1 MEYCALKGFLV
12 VLIIQGLMTSI
23 QSSTEGTH
31 YGRTSPQEPELTSAG
46 VAPAVLSPPSLKE
59 VQQAVQDAKVDPGT
73 VQKAAEEE
81 ADFEAEVLEKKVE
94 DENMGI
100 SEEDAGVEEKQDEAG
115 VDASEDVTDRGV
127 VMEEHETAAGS
138 VEKTTAGV
146 ETGVREADTVRV
158 IDETLGTQFS
168 DEVVEG
174 VGATLDETGE
184 DSAVMANIQEDNKD
198 QAVLS
203 EEKGATLTEIQ
214 ETKETLDVEEVAV
227 HREPELNLGE
237 ADVEQIGDKKE
248 TWPDKTAGET
258 IALLLDNYQIEA
270 TQTAVREP
278 ILEEDVNI
286 VKEPDGP
293 EEKQEQGHLVEEGAS
308 VKVELG
314 GTTVGEAKVDDRDG
328 ESVIKRKSV
337 VLVNKRDGQKEEA
350 EEEQLALETS
360 IDSTKKDQD
369 VVGISGPEPDG
380 GAETTI
386 LQSSENQAST
396 VDLFLIDVE
405 TEERN
410 LDDEKFNSNEIITPT
425 NDLSLYDPADAHPTL
440 DNFMNDDLAEHPRT
454 EGEALGETNELVKDP
469 AACPDSVHVRKS
481 VLNQRQL
488 QEMTTVMIH
497 CLRAMVTLNRW
508 LQLTQLIWLQPWPK

>member
-1 MEYCALKGFLV
+1 MSLN
-12 VLIIQGLMTSI
+12 VLYSRLFTVSLGLMTSI

-59 VQQAVQDAKVDPGT
+59 VQQAVQEASEQVEGRRTEEVLKQLLEKVVEVALGQADGGSDAKVDPGT

-81 ADFEAEVLEKKVE
+81 ADFEAEVLEQKVE

-158 IDETLGTQFS
+158 IDETLGTEFS

-184 DSAVMANIQEDNKD
+184 DSAVMAKVQEDNKD

-248 TWPDKTAGET
+248 TWLDKTAGET

-278 ILEEDVNI
+278 ILEEEDVNI
-286 VKEPDGP
+286 AKEPDGP

-308 VKVELG
+308 VEVELG

-328 ESVIKRKSV
+328 ESMIKRKSV

-350 EEEQLALETS
+350 EEEQLASETS
-360 IDSTKKDQD
+360 IDSTKKDQGE
-369 VVGISGPEPDG
+369 VE
-380 GAETTI
+380 
-386 LQSSENQAST
+386 LQKCRKCT
-396 VDLFLIDVE
+396 G
-405 TEERN
+405 TE
-410 LDDEKFNSNEIITPT
+410 
-425 NDLSLYDPADAHPTL
+425 
-440 DNFMNDDLAEHPRT
+440 
-454 EGEALGETNELVKDP
+454 V
-469 AACPDSVHVRKS
+469 
-481 VLNQRQL
+481 
-488 QEMTTVMIH
+488 
-497 CLRAMVTLNRW
+497 
-508 LQLTQLIWLQPWPK
+508 